1 MLEIDW
7 NTSTILAEV
16 FYCIIGLIFAFT
28 GVSALKNKEVEKRT
42 TTSIF
47 WFILAITFIV
57 GPYIPTAKE
66 TRENADKYG
75 YKSFIP
81 PVVLALS
88 AVVVATFFTN
98 LGANNAIGI
107 SAIVGL
113 IVAYFIFKPK
123 FSLPFKDGIRLTDNV
138 GTTGILPQVLAALGS
153 LFTAAGVG
161 AVIAAGVGAI
171 IPEGNHF
178 IAVAV
183 YCIGMALFTMIMGNG
198 FAAFAVI
205 TVGIGYPFLI
215 AQGANPVVVGALG
228 LTAGYC
234 GTLMTPMAANFNI
247 MPAAL
252 LETKSKYAIIISQ
265 LPVALIMLAIHIVLM
280 YVLAF

>member
-42 TTSIF
+42 TTAIF

-57 GPYIPTAKE
+57 GPYIPTWITGACIIVLAILTATGLVQPAAMNIPTAKE

-161 AVIAAGVGAI
+161 A
-171 IPEGNHF
+171 
-178 IAVAV
+178 
-183 YCIGMALFTMIMGNG
+183 
-198 FAAFAVI
+198 
-205 TVGIGYPFLI
+205 
-215 AQGANPVVVGALG
+215 LG